1 VNASG
6 TATLADV
13 DRRHLIHP
21 HHHADDP
28 RRCII
33 VRGNRCTVWDADGNE
48 LLDATGGGNWTAQI
62 GHGREEIAQV
72 AADQVRKLGYFTSFD
87 IFTNEQAVLLAEKL
101 AGIAPTGLD
110 RVFFAS
116 GGSEGVDT
124 AIKMARLYHHRSGN
138 PEKTWLLARNFG
150 YHGATYG
157 SGTLTGFEGMQ
168 FGVGP
173 NLPHVHK
180 LSPPMPFHPE
190 MYGGADVTDALVTE
204 LEAAI
209 QEIGADN
216 IAAMIG
222 EPILGGGGVVAP
234 PADYWPRVREV
245 LSRNGILLIADE
257 VVTGYGRAG
266 AWFDSDRRGMNADIV
281 VTAKGLTSGYQ
292 PLGAVLTTDPIAD
305 AITADEGFFHGY
317 TYFGHPVATAVAMA
331 NIDIMAAEGLV
342 ERAEKV
348 GDWLRQTLQPLAEL
362 PHVGQV
368 RVEGAMAGVELVADK
383 ESKAPLMAALP
394 VANAVLAE
402 HDVILRPYGNT
413 VVLSPPLII
422 EPDEVGR
429 AAESL
434 SGVLS
439 RLTPEGTLS

>member
-1 VNASG
+1 MNASG

-13 DRRHLIHP
+13 DRKHLIHP

-33 VRGNRCTVWDADGNE
+33 VRGNRSTVWDAEGNE

-72 AADQVRKLGYFTSFD
+72 AADQIRKLGYFTSFD
-87 IFTNEQAVLLAEKL
+87 IFTNEQAVLLAERL
-101 AGIAPTGLD
+101 AGISPEGLD

-138 PEKTWLLARNFG
+138 EKKTWLLARNFG

-157 SGTLTGFEGMQ
+157 SGTLTGFDGMQ

-173 NLPHVHK
+173 NLPNVHK

-190 MYGGADVTDALVTE
+190 MYGGADVTDALVAE
-204 LEAAI
+204 LEGAI
-209 QEIGADN
+209 AELGAEN
-216 IAAMIG
+216 VAAMIG

-245 LSRNGILLIADE
+245 LSRNDILLIADE
-257 VVTGYGRAG
+257 VVTGFGRSG
-266 AWFDSDRRGMNADIV
+266 AWFDSDRRGMAADIV
-281 VTAKGLTSGYQ
+281 VSAKGLTSGYQ
-292 PLGAVLTTDPIAD
+292 PLGAVLTTDPIAE
-305 AITADEGFFHGY
+305 AITADDGFFHGY

-331 NIDIMAAEGLV
+331 NIAIMESEGLV

-348 GDWLRQTLQPLAEL
+348 GDWLRSSLRQLEEL

-368 RVEGAMAGVELVADK
+368 RVEGAMAGIELVADK

-394 VANAVLAE
+394 VANAVL
-402 HDVILRPYGNT
+402 HDHKVILRPYGNS
-413 VVLSPPLII
+413 VVLSPPLVI
-422 EPDEVGR
+422 EPDEVSR
-429 AAESL
+429 AAEAL

-439 RLTPEGTLS
+439 RLTPDGALR